1 MKKKYKVS
9 VIVPVYNVEQYL
21 EQCLKSLV
29 NQTLESLQ
37 IIVVN
42 DGSPDNSQDIID
54 GFIKKY
60 PNKVFGYI
68 KENGGLGDAR
78 NYGMQYAEGE
88 YIAFVDSV
96 MDGHWEPHQ
105 KDIEEMKKIHPF
117 KILC

>member
-54 GFIKKY
+54 GFI
-60 PNKVFGYI
+60 NEI
-68 KENGGLGDAR
+68 
-78 NYGMQYAEGE
+78 
-88 YIAFVDSV
+88 S
-96 MDGHWEPHQ
+96 
-105 KDIEEMKKIHPF
+105 
-117 KILC
+117 

>member
-68 KENGGLGDAR
+68 KENGTFPSCQLFLVLWSVTHWALQPPRWLG
-78 NYGMQYAEGE
+78 
-88 YIAFVDSV
+88 
-96 MDGHWEPHQ
+96 
-105 KDIEEMKKIHPF
+105 
-117 KILC
+117 